1 MEVLW
6 AAHPLLRYPPGTM
19 LGLPP
24 GAMRRVGGSQLGA
37 DTAVEAMILPDRL
50 DVGEW
55 RKYYADPSERIS
67 WAELT
72 RPDGGAVRLRWSTH
86 SLPYLGV
93 YAENRCYTDD
103 PCIAVEPTTGW
114 YDSLAFAAERGTVTH
129 ARPGV
134 DTEWSVSISM
144 RASHANQHPSHADN
158 PGEHVDDR

>member
-1 MEVLW
+1 
-6 AAHPLLRYPPGTM
+6 
-19 LGLPP
+19 
-24 GAMRRVGGSQLGA
+24 MRRVGGAGPAA
-37 DTAVEAMILPDRL
+37 DAAVESLTFPDLL

-93 YAENRCYTDD
+93 YAENRCFTDD

-114 YDSLAFAAERGTVTH
+114 YDSLSFAAERGTVTR
-129 ARPGV
+129 ARPDV
-134 DTEWSVSISM
+134 DTEWSVWIST
-144 RASHANQHPSHADN
+144 RACHATDTRPTQTTQENT
-158 PGEHVDDR
+158 